1 MPWRGEQMGTAV
13 ELEACGQHMDQGA
26 ADELVSSQRHH
37 LISAG
42 ESIALRSLR
51 PLPCSTRISMRVLS
65 MSQTLSETT
74 SETRSPGPLPA
85 LIGAPLERIV
95 GSQCFH
101 VGERQVLN
109 RDSFDEVS
117 AMAIGYRQST
127 PTLYPV

>member
-1 MPWRGEQMGTAV
+1 LRRVEIGRSRRREQII
-13 ELEACGQHMDQGA
+13 LRQN
-26 ADELVSSQRHH
+26 H
-37 LISAG
+37 L
-42 ESIALRSLR
+42 
-51 PLPCSTRISMRVLS
+51 PLS

-109 RDSFDEVS
+109 HDSFDEVS
-117 AMAIGYRQST
+117 AMATGYRQST